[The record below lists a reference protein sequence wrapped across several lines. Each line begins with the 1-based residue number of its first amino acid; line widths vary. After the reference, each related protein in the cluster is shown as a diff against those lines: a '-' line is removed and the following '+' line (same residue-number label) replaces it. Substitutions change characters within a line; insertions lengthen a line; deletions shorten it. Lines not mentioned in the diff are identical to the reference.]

1 MLRNI
6 EAEAMYN
13 NNKIAVIIAAA
24 GRGKRVGA
32 PVPKQYLKIGGEY
45 VLAKT
50 VKAFNDMDEVDH
62 IFIVTNEDYT
72 DVCADIV
79 RESSFEK
86 VEGIVAGGETRQDSV
101 FNALQEMNFRK
112 PGISMVLIHDGARP
126 FVGRDVILNVIKKT
140 DETGAA
146 AACVAMTSSVR
157 KMGAGDTV
165 SESVDR
171 DDYYSVQTPQGFRKS
186 VLIEAYEKAYDDS
199 FVGTDDASVVERA
212 GYDIAIVDGDY
223 GNIKITTKE
232 DLPMENRIGTGFDV
246 HRLVEGRKLILG
258 GVDIPHDRGLLGH
271 SDADVL
277 IHALMDALLG
287 AAALGDIGK
296 HFPDTDEAY
305 RDISSM
311 KLLKEVK
318 KLLDENF
325 YKVGNVDITLI
336 AQKPKIRPYVEGMR
350 ENIAEALAVE
360 KSRVNIKATTTEK
373 LGFTGREEGIACEAA
388 ASIYR

>member
-1 MLRNI
+1 
-6 EAEAMYN
+6 MYN

-72 DVCADIV
+72 DMCADIV

-86 VEGIVAGGETRQDSV
+86 VEGIVSGGETRQDSV
-101 FNALQEMNFRK
+101 FNALQEMNFKK

-157 KMGAGDTV
+157 KMSAGDTV

-212 GYDIAIVDGDY
+212 GHDIAIVDGDY

-277 IHALMDALLG
+277 LHALMDALLG

-305 RDISSM
+305 RNISSM
-311 KLLKEVK
+311 KLLEEVK

-336 AQKPKIRPYVEGMR
+336 AQKPKIRPYVEEMR
-350 ENIAEALAVE
+350 ENIAQTLAVE